1 MAHIVRTS
9 QDNVQR
15 FERDEA
21 DSNDGRTTTM
31 EATLHATIS
40 FVLVHVAIVVSST
53 RCKSHLFDP
62 LSHPLCR
69 CSCLHCRACRSPVR
83 SCIAA
88 RPLPSLLFAS
98 HRKGHQFNRGSRP
111 APLLPLLF
119 VSPGVLPSAKVT
131 CLIVRCAWP
140 PCRRSCLRRQTRRS
154 PNQLPV
160 VAHHPAAALVC
171 VAGRKFHPFDRAS
184 RPAPLPPLLFAS
196 PGVSPS
202 ARRLSVRSCVAA
214 CPPAAARVAGR
225 EG

>member
-1 MAHIVRTS
+1 
-9 QDNVQR
+9 
-15 FERDEA
+15 
-21 DSNDGRTTTM
+21 M
-31 EATLHATIS
+31 EAMLRATIS
-40 FVLVHVAIVVSST
+40 FVLVHVAIVVSSP

-69 CSCLHCRACRSPVR
+69 CSCSHCRARRSPVR

-98 HRKGHQFNRGSRP
+98 HREGHQFNRGSRP
-111 APLLPLLF
+111 APLPPLLF
-119 VSPGVLPSAKVT
+119 VSPGVSPSAKVT
-131 CLIVRCAWP
+131 CLIARCAWP
-140 PCRRSCLRRQTRRS
+140 PCRRSCSRRQTRRS
-154 PNQLPV
+154 PIQSRV
-160 VAHHPAAALVC
+160 VAHHPAAALVR

-202 ARRLSVRSCVAA
+202 ARRLSVRSRVAA